1 MNFEWDEN
9 KRRLNLIKHGVDFLE
24 AALLLSEEPIVLEDK
39 RRDYG
44 EPRYLAL
51 GEMKGVLFV
60 VAFTIR
66 EDAIRLISARRG
78 NLRERKHYEDRL
90 R

>member
-24 AALLLSEEPIVLEDK
+24 AALLLSEEQIVLEDK

-44 EPRYLAL
+44 EPRYLAM

-66 EDAIRLISARRG
+66 EDDIRLISVRRG
-78 NLRERKHYEDRL
+78 NLRERKYYEERL

>member
-1 MNFEWDEN
+1 
-9 KRRLNLIKHGVDFLE
+9 
-24 AALLLSEEPIVLEDK
+24 LLLSEEQIVLEDK

-44 EPRYLAL
+44 EPRYLAM

-66 EDAIRLISARRG
+66 EDDIRLISVRRG
-78 NLRERKHYEDRL
+78 NLRERKYYEERL